1 MHTTIVFRMSIYEHT
16 PKYTHTSI
24 EPYCLL
30 VSMETSTTAKIQLM
44 LWKPEHRAKN
54 YNYRDQGAVIKL
66 AKWAQGAGMNIHQTR
81 KTKNKAINCA

>member
-1 MHTTIVFRMSIYEHT
+1 
-16 PKYTHTSI
+16 
-24 EPYCLL
+24 
-30 VSMETSTTAKIQLM
+30 M